1 MAFIEGDAGM
11 TSRLVKIGD
20 FARVISG
27 ATPKTG
33 IDEYWDG
40 DIFWATPKDLSKF
53 EGKYIGSTIDKITE
67 AGCKSCST
75 VILPPNS
82 VLLSSRAP
90 IGHLAIN
97 SVPMATNQ
105 GFKSLILNPSLADS
119 SYIFY
124 WLRSNREFLNSLGR
138 GATFKEIS
146 KSIVQ
151 EIEIPLPPLEVQK
164 RIASILDAADALRAK
179 RRESLR
185 KLEVLLKSVFLEMF
199 GDPVTNPKGW
209 DNAQLSEVVAENRIV
224 TYGIVQAGPDVPE
237 GVPYIKTGDI
247 KNGEIQ
253 TSGLS
258 RTSFEIAESYKRSE
272 VETGDIVMSIR
283 ATVGTTAVVPRELNG
298 ANLTQGTARISP
310 GPRVC
315 QSFLLW
321 QIRSHSV
328 QAWIQNNVKGATF
341 REITLGRL
349 REMPLFVPPL
359 EIQHEFETRVLK
371 INQMLKD
378 SVDSLAS
385 LETLFSS
392 LQDQAFNGTLDSAAP
407 QLAQLEVQ
415 TSLF

>member
-1 MAFIEGDAGM
+1 LAFILGDAGM

-97 SVPMATNQ
+97 SVPMSTNQ
-105 GFKSLILNPSLADS
+105 GFKSLILDPSLADS

-199 GDPVTNPKGW
+199 GDPVTNSKNLPTNSLAEVINITTGKLDSNAAEENGIYPFFTCAKEISRINTFAFDCEAILLAGNNASADYDVKLYNGKFNAYQRTYVMTLSSNGISYPFLKMVLESNLLNLKNVSKGSNTKYLTLTILNPIPVPIPKH
-209 DNAQLSEVVAENRIV
+209 DDLKKFDLI
-224 TYGIVQAGPDVPE
+224 Y
-237 GVPYIKTGDI
+237 
-247 KNGEIQ
+247 
-253 TSGLS
+253 
-258 RTSFEIAESYKRSE
+258 
-272 VETGDIVMSIR
+272 M
-283 ATVGTTAVVPRELNG
+283 ELNQQSM
-298 ANLTQGTARISP
+298 NL
-310 GPRVC
+310 
-315 QSFLLW
+315 QS
-321 QIRSHSV
+321 
-328 QAWIQNNVKGATF
+328 
-341 REITLGRL
+341 
-349 REMPLFVPPL
+349 
-359 EIQHEFETRVLK
+359 
-371 INQMLKD
+371 
-378 SVDSLAS
+378 SLAS

-407 QLAQLEVQ
+407 LLAQLEVQ